1 MFNQMKPALLAL
13 AVLLVN
19 WPMLQAQSQK
29 EKVQQRVHLER
40 IGRSKAL
47 NSTIVS
53 LDTLYKGGLPVCI
66 FKPLSRSLL
75 GADNFSVR
83 RLSDNEESILIAR
96 GSTNNLGKTVYYWVW
111 VVTEAGKQ
119 RRFETAYTG
128 FLDPPDDP
136 IGDFMLM
143 TDTGVHEA
151 NLEKFIQAKA
161 GNFSDPPAPEY
172 SPMRGMVERK
182 RTAPVTTIGTDV
194 LQDLKKVGT
203 VHRQKITVEYK
214 VLDEI
219 TVRFTDGTLVARAV
233 NEKLN
238 GHEWTVYCVKDKRTF
253 QMTTA
258 VGSDEKDIVRQL
270 IDQFYL

>member
-1 MFNQMKPALLAL
+1 MKQLLTF
-13 AVLLVN
+13 VLSVTSAFTLFA
-19 WPMLQAQSQK
+19 QADLRTQK
-29 EKVQQRVHLER
+29 EKVQQRVHLEK

-53 LDTLYKGGLPVCI
+53 LDTLYKGGTAVCI

-143 TDTGVHEA
+143 TDTGIHEA
-151 NLEKFIQAKA
+151 NLEKFIQAKS
-161 GNFSDPPAPEY
+161 GNYSDPPSPEY

-182 RTAPVTTIGTDV
+182 HTAPVNIIGTDI

-238 GHEWTVYCVKDKRTF
+238 GHEWTVYCIKDKRYF
-253 QMTTA
+253 QMSATT
-258 VGSDEKDIVRQL
+258 GSDEKDIVRQL